1 MNSPFVHP
9 RASRAHP
16 LLICFELPKAAS
28 RQPEG
33 LPLFI
38 LVKSMMDFVHHAI
51 LAGPSAQLEVRFAH
65 TLVFVLSL
73 AEGQANPKVQ
83 ARRAG
88 LLGRAVLRTAILS
101 WPSGLWPDWP
111 AVVA

>member
-1 MNSPFVHP
+1 
-9 RASRAHP
+9 
-16 LLICFELPKAAS
+16 
-28 RQPEG
+28 
-33 LPLFI
+33 
-38 LVKSMMDFVHHAI
+38 MMDEVHHAI
-51 LAGPSAQLEVRFAH
+51 LAGPSDQLEVRFAH

-101 WPSGLWPDWP
+101 WSEGP

>member
-1 MNSPFVHP
+1 M
-9 RASRAHP
+9 A
-16 LLICFELPKAAS
+16 
-28 RQPEG
+28 EG
-33 LPLFI
+33 HIAIQHNLAFGQI
-38 LVKSMMDFVHHAI
+38 MQAI
-51 LAGPSAQLEVRFAH
+51 LASLESH
-65 TLVFVLSL
+65 PLVFVLSL

-101 WPSGLWPDWP
+101 WSEGP